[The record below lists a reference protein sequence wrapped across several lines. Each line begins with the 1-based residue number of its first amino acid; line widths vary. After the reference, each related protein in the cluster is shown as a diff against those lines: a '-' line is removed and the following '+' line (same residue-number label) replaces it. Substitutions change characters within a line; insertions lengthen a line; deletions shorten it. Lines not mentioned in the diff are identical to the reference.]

1 MTYEP
6 MRLAQ
11 AQRVRVKEKTSFG
24 FIGHHCC
31 DITRSKDKCIF
42 YPYFRV
48 KTLRFEL

>member
-42 YPYFRV
+42 YPYLQV